1 MKTKLLFIAMIL
13 IAVWSNLTAQTVV
26 FDGETST
33 DWNTA
38 TNWVGDVL
46 PGINNDVDLDGNTV
60 VLSANVQV
68 QRVYAGGSSNLTI
81 DNEVTLVIT
90 GFAGGDDGLE
100 VQNSGT
106 VINNGTITIS
116 NIDAA
121 STDADGLYNKGTFT
135 NNGSITIDGVGQ
147 HGMYL
152 QQGTFTN
159 SATGT
164 ITITNTGQGD
174 SGADYVYMDDNGGTI
189 SNFDNFGSLAIT
201 MTGNDDGIYIKDGCV
216 LTNHSTG
223 TIDIISTGGGD
234 MPLHIVGGSSLTT
247 PSKLDNAGTFTIN
260 GTGTSDYGVQVDGAN
275 TTSTPTETAILI
287 NSGTLTI
294 NDAGDNSS
302 DDGIRIR
309 RSGVITNSTG
319 GVININNAKD
329 EGVQI
334 EDESLSTGVFNNSG
348 TVNITSAADHG
359 MECFGTFNNLNGG
372 VFNATNSSDDGIRLQ
387 NDGVFNNDG
396 AIGIDGS
403 GSEDIETETVASF
416 INTANS
422 TFAPGSS
429 IGDLEIRDDF
439 DLGAATVT
447 FEINGTTAGTDYDQI
462 KASTSSNTFTVGP
475 STKINLVWGYTP
487 SVGDKFDIIDASGTL
502 SGAIDML
509 NVTSSHNVTV
519 TVVDND
525 LEVEVIA
532 VLSANDVEISD
543 FKIYPNP
550 ANHVINIESN
560 NTIQITSVRV
570 YDILGKQVL
579 NIETMSDGIDISKL
593 KKGMYIVEITSDKFS
608 TVKKLIKH

>member
-1 MKTKLLFIAMIL
+1 MKAKLLFITMML
-13 IAVWSNLTAQTVV
+13 IAVNFKLTAQTIV
-26 FDGETST
+26 FDGDVDN

-38 TNWVGDVL
+38 ANWVGDVL
-46 PGINNDVDLDGNTV
+46 PGTGNDVDLDGNTV
-60 VLSANVQV
+60 VLSANTTV

-81 DNEVTLVIT
+81 NTGVTLTIT

-100 VQNSGT
+100 VQSSGT
-106 VINNGTITIS
+106 VINNGTINIS
-116 NIDAA
+116 NIDEA

-159 SATGT
+159 SASGT

-189 SNFDNFGSLAIT
+189 SNFHNHGSLDII
-201 MTGNDDGIYIKDGCV
+201 MTGNDDGVYIKDGCV
-216 LTNHSTG
+216 LTNHSSG
-223 TIDIISTGGGD
+223 SIEIISSGGGD
-234 MPLHIVGGSSLTT
+234 MPLHIVGGNSLST

-275 TTSTPTETAILI
+275 STNTATETAILI

-294 NDAGDNSS
+294 NDPGDNSS

-309 RSGVITNSTG
+309 RSGIITNSAG

-329 EGVQI
+329 EGIQI
-334 EDESLSTGVFNNSG
+334 EDDSLSTGVFNNSG
-348 TVNITSAADHG
+348 TVNITNAADHG

-372 VFNATNSSDDGIRLQ
+372 AFNATNSSDDGIRLQ

-416 INTANS
+416 INSANS
-422 TFAPGSS
+422 TFSPGSS

-475 STKINLVWGYTP
+475 STKINLVWGFTP

-502 SGAIDML
+502 DGAIDMV
-509 NVTSSHNVTV
+509 NVSSSHDVTV

-532 VLSANDVEISD
+532 VLSTNEVEISD

-550 ANHVINIESN
+550 ANHIINIESN
-560 NTIQITSVRV
+560 NNIQITSVRV

-579 NIETMSDGIDISKL
+579 NIETMSNGIDISKL

-608 TVKKLIKH
+608 TIKKLIKQ